1 LIYTNT
7 RNSPPA
13 PRSHAAPGREKERP
27 EMSGTTG
34 LSSIQLYTQYAANE
48 TKYAT
53 ASVAANAQSTAL
65 IDYFKQVAPSL
76 TTPQALLGNYKALT
90 VVLGAFGLQDKIDDT
105 AILKQL
111 LTQDPSSKTSLA
123 QQLGSAKYQ
132 LFAQALSNWNPPPFS
147 TAAGINQIVAAYT
160 TNSFETTA
168 GQQVSGLGNALYF
181 TREASSL
188 TSIAQVQAD
197 SNLLDVVVTGL
208 GLPLDNFE
216 ELSFAQQTSIL
227 TSKLPLSQ
235 LQNAG
240 DVQRLAERYLISQAT
255 DANDAPAPGS
265 TVALFTGTTD
275 SDGDDLLSILY
286 PDSNTNADSSSGTTS
301 SVLSLFA

>member
-1 LIYTNT
+1 
-7 RNSPPA
+7 
-13 PRSHAAPGREKERP
+13 
-27 EMSGTTG
+27 MSGTTG